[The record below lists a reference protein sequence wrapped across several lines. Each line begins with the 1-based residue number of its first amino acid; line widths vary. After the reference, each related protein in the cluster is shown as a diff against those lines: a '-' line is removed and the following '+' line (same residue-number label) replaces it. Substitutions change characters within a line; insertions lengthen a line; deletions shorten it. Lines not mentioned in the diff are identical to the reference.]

1 MQIDLTALPEDS
13 GVLQSMIRD
22 IITTTMQR
30 DTQVTELTVEND
42 KLRALIQ
49 KLLRHRFGRRSEQ
62 LSPDQLK
69 LAIEDIEQEIAE
81 RDAAE
86 DAAAQSEETRRQ
98 RRASAGTLTRT
109 A

>member
-22 IITTTMQR
+22 IVTTTMQR

-49 KLLRHRFGRRSEQ
+49 KLLRHRSGAVPSSCRPTS
-62 LSPDQLK
+62 
-69 LAIEDIEQEIAE
+69 
-81 RDAAE
+81 
-86 DAAAQSEETRRQ
+86 
-98 RRASAGTLTRT
+98 
-109 A
+109 